1 MTDLEAYEPTPGKTG
16 RPQGWAI
23 LRLYKIFQEM
33 RGREG
38 KQDTCGVIYQAEA
51 LRENRGRQGKSM
63 IQKRVRLLAT
73 VAMCLTLLLG
83 SARAVEQGYTVFHGD
98 REKPA
103 VALTVDDC
111 YDIERVTEILNLC
124 QAQGV
129 PVTFF
134 VVGSAL
140 RDADTEVWLR
150 ALELRCEIGN
160 HTWSHPKLPEL
171 DARRIQEQL
180 SRTQTRLDE
189 VLGGHYPMQ
198 VMRPPYGSLAQNPH
212 HKSDGWVV
220 NAIAKAGYLHAVR
233 WDVSQTDPDQA
244 MKDVENGS
252 ILLYH
257 ANAKDVRCLEQ
268 LIPTL
273 REKYACVTVSE
284 LLGLETPAYE
294 SAL

>member
-1 MTDLEAYEPTPGKTG
+1 
-16 RPQGWAI
+16 
-23 LRLYKIFQEM
+23 
-33 RGREG
+33 
-38 KQDTCGVIYQAEA
+38 
-51 LRENRGRQGKSM
+51 M

-124 QAQGV
+124 QAHGV

-150 ALELRCEIGN
+150 ALELGCEIGN

-273 REKYACVTVSE
+273 RENYACVTVSE
-284 LLGLETPAYE
+284 LLGLETPAFE
-294 SAL
+294 SDL

>member
-1 MTDLEAYEPTPGKTG
+1 
-16 RPQGWAI
+16 
-23 LRLYKIFQEM
+23 
-33 RGREG
+33 
-38 KQDTCGVIYQAEA
+38 
-51 LRENRGRQGKSM
+51 M

-124 QAQGV
+124 QAHRV

-150 ALELRCEIGN
+150 ALELGCEIGN

-189 VLGGHYPMQ
+189 VLGGHYPCRSCA
-198 VMRPPYGSLAQNPH
+198 RPTG
-212 HKSDGWVV
+212 V
-220 NAIAKAGYLHAVR
+220 
-233 WDVSQTDPDQA
+233 
-244 MKDVENGS
+244 
-252 ILLYH
+252 
-257 ANAKDVRCLEQ
+257 
-268 LIPTL
+268 
-273 REKYACVTVSE
+273 
-284 LLGLETPAYE
+284 
-294 SAL
+294 